1 VMYRDKNLLELA
13 KGERCLLMAVDNC
26 LLDDGTTTVACHSN
40 FLEHGKGRGLKAS
53 DAYTV
58 WGCAHCHAW
67 LDTGSAPK
75 AEKRRAFDAAHE
87 RQVREWRDIA
97 NDQLAKAWK
106 KEAAHGA
113 IVELGEWL

>member
-1 VMYRDKNLLELA
+1 MCRDKNLLELA

-58 WGCAHCHAW
+58 WGCHVCHEW
-67 LDTGSAPK
+67 LDFGGAPK

-87 RQVREWRDIA
+87 RQVSEWRDIA
-97 NDQLAKAWK
+97 NDPLLAKAWK

-113 IVELGEWL
+113 LVELGELL